1 MRMPP
6 VAGGRQLRLPAGGEE
21 FSLSILQQNFT
32 RAAQTHTWDEA
43 LLYANRLKMYEMLQA
58 FDALPPE
65 LVDEFLRTLPEDS
78 ARLPEAVNTARIA
91 FAATVVKL
99 HSIPEEIPE
108 GLAGSGQ
115 LREARQFLAARAL
128 GSVPA
133 PAPPAGGRAGHLF
146 PTPDAAACAAIDE
159 ILPVLG
165 HGAGGYGGYI
175 LQLPAGLYLFTR
187 PVSLA
192 PGADSGALAPPSF
205 SVIGIYYARPGAADG
220 LEGDLSPADRARA
233 IERSELVFVGT
244 ASGKIVRYT
253 PVDMLPPQ
261 EQQAAPGG
269 REEVLR
275 IANPTAASPT
285 GD

>member
-1 MRMPP
+1 
-6 VAGGRQLRLPAGGEE
+6 
-21 FSLSILQQNFT
+21 LSILQQNFT
-32 RAAQTHTWDEA
+32 RAAYTHTWDEA

-58 FDALPPE
+58 FDTLPPE

-91 FAATVVKL
+91 FAATVVRH
-99 HSIPEEIPE
+99 HSIPELIPP
-108 GLAGSGQ
+108 GLAGTGQ
-115 LREARQFLAARAL
+115 LREARQFLAARTY
-128 GSVPA
+128 GSMPA

-146 PTPDAAACAAIDE
+146 PTPDSAACAAVDE

-165 HGAGGYGGYI
+165 RGAGGYGGYI

-192 PGADSGALAPPSF
+192 PGADSGALPPPSF

-220 LEGDLSPADRARA
+220 FEGDLSAADRARA

-253 PVDMLPPQ
+253 PVDMLPPEDQ
-261 EQQAAPGG
+261 ESAPGG

-275 IANPTAASPT
+275 VASPT
-285 GD
+285 ATPPTRD